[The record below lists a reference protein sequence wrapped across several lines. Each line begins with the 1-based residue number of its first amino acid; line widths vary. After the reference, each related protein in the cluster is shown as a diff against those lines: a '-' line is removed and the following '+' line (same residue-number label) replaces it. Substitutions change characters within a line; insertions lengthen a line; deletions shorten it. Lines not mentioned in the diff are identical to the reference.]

1 MFYDQHADIY
11 EVITHAYDDW
21 LEFFFKK
28 NNETLKQESLDLMNR
43 SDFVS
48 MMDPRKFLDIY
59 SSHSILYILGIV
71 FFIAIVVLEEVFG
84 LMTYTGK
91 AIALMFSIDTSH
103 ERVKQMIQM
112 KAD

>member
-1 MFYDQHADIY
+1 MSFI
-11 EVITHAYDDW
+11 
-21 LEFFFKK
+21 
-28 NNETLKQESLDLMNR
+28 
-43 SDFVS
+43 
-48 MMDPRKFLDIY
+48 DPRKYIDLF

-71 FFIAIVVLEEVFG
+71 IMIAIVVLEEVFG

>member
-1 MFYDQHADIY
+1 M
-11 EVITHAYDDW
+11 
-21 LEFFFKK
+21 
-28 NNETLKQESLDLMNR
+28 
-43 SDFVS
+43 
-48 MMDPRKFLDIY
+48 
-59 SSHSILYILGIV
+59 
-71 FFIAIVVLEEVFG
+71 IAIVVLEEVFG